1 MTSIKPML
9 INEEPIMFE
18 GEHLQFYF
26 TQYANNHLPCII
38 CDSLESG
45 PFATVTVNLDMNER
59 FANSMY
65 DAIDIAFSH
74 NITEWDEDFTE
85 GFTKFC
91 KDLLIDGPTWPIKYG
106 YATSIAGKLKA
117 SIILKFFEQCK
128 VCD

>member
-26 TQYANNHLPCII
+26 TQYVRNHFPCII

-45 PFATVTVNLDMNER
+45 PFATVTVNLDMTER
-59 FANSMY
+59 FANSMF

-74 NITEWDEDFTE
+74 NITNWNENFTE
-85 GFTKFC
+85 LC
-91 KDLLIDGPTWPIKYG
+91 KDLLIEGPTWPIKYG
-106 YATSIAGKLKA
+106 YATSIAGKLKS
-117 SIILKFFEQCK
+117 SIVSKFFEQCN

>member
-74 NITEWDEDFTE
+74 NITEWDEDFT
-85 GFTKFC
+85 KLC
-91 KDLLIDGPTWPIKYG
+91 KDLLIDGPMWPIKYG
-106 YATSIAGKLKA
+106 YASSVAGKLKA
-117 SIILKFFEQCK
+117 SIISKFFEQHK
-128 VCD
+128 ICD